1 MARLRDQRRSTQT
14 DKNVHTRKI
23 LQCKTVFFLT
33 GLHSNLL
40 IANEAVPDGTNSKTK
55 FASELTVDEFHLL
68 KTAYNLKS
76 KIEFD
81 AIFKSKR

>member
-1 MARLRDQRRSTQT
+1 MF
-14 DKNVHTRKI
+14 I
-23 LQCKTVFFLT
+23 LEKFYSVKLFFFLQ

-55 FASELTVDEFHLL
+55 FASELTLDEFHLL